1 MKQLTNYEKVRA
13 FHRAFGLDLDAPVTK
28 HLMKLRDTLLEEEIN
43 EYDDEV
49 CIRDVD
55 GIHVYY
61 KNRISPNMI
70 KEMADMLYIIYG
82 TAATFGI
89 DIDTAF
95 NRVHESN
102 MSKLGEDGKPI
113 YREDGKAL
121 KGPNYKPPTME
132 DLVPKGN

>member
-13 FHRAFGLDLDAPVTK
+13 FHNTFGLDLDAPVTK
-28 HLMKLRDTLLEEEIN
+28 KLMELRDRLLEEEIT
-43 EYDDEV
+43 EYDAEV
-49 CIRDVD
+49 CTRDFYDQV
-55 GIHVYY
+55 VEY
-61 KNRISPNMI
+61 KHSITPNMI

-102 MSKLGEDGKPI
+102 MSKLGDDGKPI

>member
-13 FHRAFGLDLDAPVTK
+13 FHKAFGLDLDAPVTK
-28 HLMKLRDTLLEEEIN
+28 KLMSLRESLHTEELIELN
-43 EYDDEV
+43 EEVRDCYDNDH
-49 CIRDVD
+49 ITS
-55 GIHVYY
+55 
-61 KNRISPNMI
+61 NFI
-70 KEMADMLYIIYG
+70 KEMADVLYVTYG
-82 TAATFGI
+82 FCATFGI

-102 MSKLGEDGKPI
+102 MSKLGDDGKPI

-132 DLVPKGN
+132 DLVPKGE